1 VHYRNISRKVVF
13 LAHFDSLMSDIS
25 ALENSGAILKS
36 TVISWSFFIFFSFCF
51 ECFMN
56 VL

>member
-1 VHYRNISRKVVF
+1 VVF